1 MQYPFLH
8 RSRCNCTI
16 GGRKAKTK
24 NNAGRFSPPPSAL
37 ERPGRRAKMAHI
49 ITDAE
54 AQTLTRIAKSLIGP
68 LVSQGLIQK
77 RNMDDAVQDLLLLAI
92 RAAETFSDEGAAD
105 FVTYAHHVMQFGCYR
120 VVRKNNSASTKMI
133 SNAVSI
139 EEISELE
146 DTDDAPDY
154 GKIGMQVRMPE
165 GVTTG
170 EKKRQDQ
177 ILLIREVIASLSPES
192 QKICRLLSAE
202 CSVSEIARRT
212 ALTRK
217 IVRLRIE
224 SIKTAL
230 LEAGVVIRGKN
241 N

>member
-1 MQYPFLH
+1 
-8 RSRCNCTI
+8 
-16 GGRKAKTK
+16 
-24 NNAGRFSPPPSAL
+24 
-37 ERPGRRAKMAHI
+37 
-49 ITDAE
+49 
-54 AQTLTRIAKSLIGP
+54 
-68 LVSQGLIQK
+68 
-77 RNMDDAVQDLLLLAI
+77 
-92 RAAETFSDEGAAD
+92 
-105 FVTYAHHVMQFGCYR
+105 
-120 VVRKNNSASTKMI
+120 MI
-133 SNAVSI
+133 SNAISI

-154 GKIGMQVRMPE
+154 GKIGTLVRMPE

-170 EKKRQDQ
+170 EKRRQDQ

>member
-1 MQYPFLH
+1 
-8 RSRCNCTI
+8 
-16 GGRKAKTK
+16 
-24 NNAGRFSPPPSAL
+24 
-37 ERPGRRAKMAHI
+37 MAHI

-68 LVSQGLIQK
+68 IVSQGLI
-77 RNMDDAVQDLLLLAI
+77 RRSDMDDAVQELLLAAV
-92 RAAETFSDEGAAD
+92 RNSDLYNETSSAEFLTF
-105 FVTYAHHVMQFGCYR
+105 AHGVMQNATFR
-120 VVRKNNSASTKMI
+120 VVRKFRSATSRILTDAI
-133 SNAVSI
+133 SIDAVCDA
-139 EEISELE
+139 E

-177 ILLIREVIASLSPES
+177 ILLIREVVASLSPES

>member
-1 MQYPFLH
+1 MPDASVL
-8 RSRCNCTI
+8 RLPLWSGR
-16 GGRKAKTK
+16 GG
-24 NNAGRFSPPPSAL
+24 
-37 ERPGRRAKMAHI
+37 EQKMAHI

-177 ILLIREVIASLSPES
+177 ILLIREVIASLSLES